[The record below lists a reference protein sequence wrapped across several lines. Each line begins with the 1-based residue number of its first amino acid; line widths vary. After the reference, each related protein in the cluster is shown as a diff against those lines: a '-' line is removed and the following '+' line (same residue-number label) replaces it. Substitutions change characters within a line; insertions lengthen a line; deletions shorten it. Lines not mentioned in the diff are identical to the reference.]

1 MFRLAIICVLLTI
14 GKLSMAQEPAVKSKK
29 ELRQEKKERKL
40 EQETEEMENLNIL
53 VRKRAWALEANALF
67 NRQGFRTALNPS
79 LNFVAVQGN
88 YGAIQLQ
95 TIGNTP
101 QQINFDGV
109 GGDPIS
115 DRVLVNDNGIGG
127 FTFEGT
133 IWDYQVTEPKKENKG
148 VSLRAFISTQSGAIQ
163 IDLVVNNRQNSRLTI
178 SWGWGDRTVIT
189 GTLLEPSKSS
199 VYKAFSSY

>member
-1 MFRLAIICVLLTI
+1 MLRLTIMCVLLII
-14 GKLSMAQEPAVKSKK
+14 GNLSFGQDTVTKSKK
-29 ELRQEKKERKL
+29 ELRQEKKEKKL
-40 EQETEEMENLNIL
+40 LKEAEELQNLNIL
-53 VRKRAWALEANALF
+53 VGKRAWVLEANALF
-67 NRQGFRTALNPS
+67 TRQGNRSSLNS
-79 LNFVAVQGN
+79 NLNFVAIQGN

-95 TIGNTP
+95 TIGNTR

-109 GGDPIS
+109 GGDPVS

-133 IWDYQVTEPKKENKG
+133 VWDYKVTESKKENKG

-163 IDLVVNNRQNSRLTI
+163 IDLVVNNGQNSRLTI

-189 GTLLEPSKSS
+189 GSLLEPSKSV